1 MDLLKKVLVI
11 TFYVLIVIVGIVGFI
26 AIRSLQGEREPIQP
40 DSIESKQN
48 IVNS

>member
-1 MDLLKKVLVI
+1 MDLLKKVLVV
-11 TFYVLIVIVGIVGFI
+11 TFYVLIVIVGIAGFM
-26 AIRSLQGEREPIQP
+26 AIRSLQGERAPVQQ